1 MPSSGFQRFC
11 FVFVVCGVLAAA
23 SVVAGGQAAQSAD
36 PLIGTWNLDVFK
48 STFTTGEPPLRRS
61 ITFEVVPEG
70 IKQTMLTTR
79 QGFNISETVRVEY
92 TAKIDGADYPII
104 NSGLSTVA
112 LKRID
117 ATTFERT
124 GKINGKPSETATMK
138 LSRDGKMMTITT
150 KGNSPA
156 AGDYSRTEIFT
167 KQ

>member
-1 MPSSGFQRFC
+1 MRSAGFQRFC
-11 FVFVVCGVLAAA
+11 FVFVVCGALAAA
-23 SVVAGGQAAQSAD
+23 SPVAGGQAAAPD

-48 STFTTGEPPLRRS
+48 STFTTGDPPLRRS

-112 LKRID
+112 LKRLD
-117 ATTFERT
+117 AIAFERT

-138 LSRDGKMMTITT
+138 LSKDGKTMTITT
-150 KGNSPA
+150 KGTSPA

>member
-1 MPSSGFQRFC
+1 MRSAGFQRFC
-11 FVFVVCGVLAAA
+11 FVVVVCGVMAAARLAAGA
-23 SVVAGGQAAQSAD
+23 QAQSAE

-61 ITFEVVPEG
+61 ISFEVVPEG

-92 TAKIDGADYPII
+92 TAKLDGADYPIV

-138 LSRDGKMMTITT
+138 LSRDGKTMTITT

-156 AGDYSRTEIFT
+156 AGDYSRVEIFT